1 MVRLA
6 GIEPTTPWFVAK
18 YSIQLSYSRPS
29 THYSGR
35 LEKWEGLHNPWAD
48 AVADVTT
55 SLDEVRMVDVVAN
68 LDGTQEPRAV
78 SILL

>member
-1 MVRLA
+1 
-6 GIEPTTPWFVAK
+6 
-18 YSIQLSYSRPS
+18 
-29 THYSGR
+29 

>member
-1 MVRLA
+1 
-6 GIEPTTPWFVAK
+6 
-18 YSIQLSYSRPS
+18 
-29 THYSGR
+29 
-35 LEKWEGLHNPWAD
+35 LEKWEGLHNSWAD

-68 LDGTQEPRAV
+68 LDGTQEPRAF